1 MRFPKP
7 SLRLGTM
14 TAPSQAM
21 MPPVTFRPDPQPMPD
36 VAGDAAIAARALDWV
51 GMRNIALPLRLRS
64 EDGTTLQVPA
74 SVDVLVDLRDPDARG
89 IHMSR
94 LYRQLQDTL
103 VEDAL
108 TPARLRRV
116 LQTCVESQGALSTS
130 ARLTLRFDQLLRRP
144 ALISDNSGWKRYP
157 LEIDA
162 VLANGHMALTLGFS
176 VEYSSTCPASA
187 ALSRQLNAE
196 RFVEDFAVESLAVQ
210 SFAAAHPLSTQ
221 VVGEWLA
228 SERGLAATPHAQR
241 SRAEITVELH
251 ASFDELPAA
260 DLIDRSEAALGTPV
274 QTAVKREDEQ
284 AFARLN
290 AENLMFCEDAARRV
304 AAALA
309 ADARVQR
316 FDVRVSHFESLHPH
330 DAVAQVSGQGSA
342 AG

>member
-1 MRFPKP
+1 
-7 SLRLGTM
+7 
-14 TAPSQAM
+14 
-21 MPPVTFRPDPQPMPD
+21 MPPVTLRPNAQPMPD
-36 VAGDAAIAARALDWV
+36 VAGDAAAAARVLDWV
-51 GMRNIALPLRLRS
+51 GMRNIALPLRLR
-64 EDGTTLQVPA
+64 DGDGAVMQVPA

-103 VEDAL
+103 VEEVL

-130 ARLTLRFDQLLRRP
+130 ARLTLRFEQLLKRR

-162 VLANGHMALTLGFS
+162 VLAHGHTKLTLAFS

-196 RFVEDFAVESLAVQ
+196 RFADD
-210 SFAAAHPLSTQ
+210 FAAAHPLSTQ

-228 SERGLAATPHAQR
+228 SARGLAATPHAQR
-241 SRAEITVELH
+241 SRAEIRVELL
-251 ASFDELPAA
+251 ASLDELPVA
-260 DLIDRSEAALGTPV
+260 DLIDRAEAALGTPV

-316 FDVRVSHFESLHPH
+316 FDVCVSHFESLHPH
-330 DAVAQVSGQGSA
+330 DAVAQVSGKGSA